1 MGTAG
6 REDKQAWAGGA
17 RGIYREGASR
27 GWEVDWGKLVMGD
40 FGPCGLMW
48 VGGEEVVLGW

>member
-6 REDKQAWAGGA
+6 CEDRQARAGGA

-48 VGGEEVVLGW
+48 VGGEEVELGW

>member
-1 MGTAG
+1 MGMAG
-6 REDKQAWAGGA
+6 HEDMQARAGGA

-48 VGGEEVVLGW
+48 VGGEEVELGW